1 MKAEVKRA
9 RSSYIIRFQDCD
21 PYGHLNNARY
31 LDYFLNARED
41 HLQKKYGIDIYAMA
55 MNEKTGMVVTQNQIS
70 YIRPADLRE
79 EVEIESCLIDL
90 DDTSV
95 VVEMI
100 MYDKALTHI
109 KSILWV
115 KVVAVDMKTGKR
127 TTWPQTLKEG
137 IESLYSDEVDIK
149 NIRFEERVKHL
160 LVAIKEGNLKHD
172 VLA

>member
-1 MKAEVKRA
+1 MENTVKRA
-9 RSSYIIRFQDCD
+9 RTDYVIRFQDCD

-41 HLQKKYGIDIYAMA
+41 HLQEKYGIDIYALA
-55 MNEKTGMVVTQNQIS
+55 MNEHTGMVVTQNQIS

-79 EVEIESCLIDL
+79 EVSIESCLIDM
-90 DDTSV
+90 DDSSV

-100 MYDKALTHI
+100 MYDKALSHI

-115 KVVAVDMKTGKR
+115 KVVAIDMKNGKR
-127 TTWPQTLKEG
+127 TNWPQQLKEG
-137 IESLYSDEVDIK
+137 IASLYSNEV
-149 NIRFEERVKHL
+149 NVNEVRFEERVKYL
-160 LVAIKEGNLKHD
+160 LKAMKMGELNHE

>member
-1 MKAEVKRA
+1 MDTVKRA
-9 RSSYIIRFQDCD
+9 RSNYVIRFQDCD

-41 HLQKKYGIDIYAMA
+41 HLQHNYGIDIYAIA
-55 MNEKTGMVVTQNQIS
+55 MKEQTGMVVTQNQIS

-79 EVEIESCLIDL
+79 EVAIESCLIDM

-100 MYDKALTHI
+100 MYDKNLSHI

-115 KVVAVDMKTGKR
+115 KVVAIDMKTTKR
-127 TTWPQTLKEG
+127 AQWPAELKKG
-137 IESLYSDEVDIK
+137 IESLHSHEV
-149 NIRFEERVKHL
+149 NVREVRFEERVKTL
-160 LVAIKEGNLKHD
+160 LTAIKLGQLNHE
-172 VLA
+172 VLQ

>member
-1 MKAEVKRA
+1 MEKSIKRA
-9 RSSYIIRFQDCD
+9 RTNYIIRFQDCD

-41 HLQKKYGIDIYAMA
+41 HLQDKYGIDIYAMA

-79 EVEIESCLIDL
+79 EVAIESCLIDL
-90 DDTSV
+90 DDSSV

-100 MYDKALTHI
+100 MFDKEVKHI

-115 KVVAVDMKTGKR
+115 KVVAIDMKTGKR
-127 TTWPQTLKEG
+127 TTWPPALKEG
-137 IESLYSDEVDIK
+137 IESLYSDEV
-149 NIRFEERVKHL
+149 NVQQVRFEERVKQL
-160 LVAIKEGNLKHD
+160 LYAMKAGSLNHK